1 EVIGFYAVAKLKD
14 GGHCFEFMSSRQIE
28 KIRDGSHGYQQAVR
42 FKNEDDHPWTKHFV
56 EMGRKTVVRRL
67 AKFLPLSIEFQTA
80 AVLDS
85 MAEAGMDQH
94 IDSVDGD
101 FWLAADDAPQGVDHE
116 TGEIIT
122 PAAQIEHQPPAMT
135 IPQQTIQKD
144 AEGALRQDQKEEA
157 AIREREMEES
167 GQPSTGRRIR
177 QRGLDIE

>member
-1 EVIGFYAVAKLKD
+1 MLRVFVL
-14 GGHCFEFMSSRQIE
+14 RT
-28 KIRDGSHGYQQAVR
+28 
-42 FKNEDDHPWTKHFV
+42 DHNARSLW
-56 EMGRKTVVRRL
+56 L
-67 AKFLPLSIEFQTA
+67 FLRNNWRA
-80 AVLDS
+80 
-85 MAEAGMDQH
+85 
-94 IDSVDGD
+94 
-101 FWLAADDAPQGVDHE
+101 LAADDAPQGVDHE

-135 IPQQTIQKD
+135 IPQQTIQKV